1 MAVCQDSLVPLV
13 CHQLVECHLV
23 ECHLVECLVW
33 ALVWALVQELS
44 KIHLPVWI
52 QL

>member
-13 CHQLVECHLV
+13 CHQLV